1 MPILT
6 SDYFLLPLYLVYLMS
21 IITHEEDVVKIRRVG
36 YFVTM
41 CHIFIVWVVLYYVS
55 DIYTD
60 MCGRIR
66 LTDCAREWYIAWK
79 TGSVKFEL

>member
-21 IITHEEDVVKIRRVG
+21 IITHKEDVVKIRRVG

-41 CHIFIVWVVLYYVS
+41 CHIFVVWFVLYYVS
-55 DIYTD
+55 DVYTD
-60 MCGRIR
+60 ICGRIR
-66 LTDCAREWYIAWK
+66 LVDCAREWYIAWK
-79 TGSVKFEL
+79 TGNVKFEL